1 MPSDT
6 DAEYVIRDGD
16 WKLLADK
23 NYKPIE
29 LFNQAEDPLEFFN
42 LLDEKAGIVERLHRL
57 MLDKIKSIEN
67 DPLRLVQLSID
78 HSSGKH

>member
-6 DAEYVIRDGD
+6 DAEYVIYDGD

-23 NYKPIE
+23 NHKPIE

-67 DPLRLVQLSID
+67 DPLRPV
-78 HSSGKH
+78 

>member
-6 DAEYVIRDGD
+6 DAEYVICDGD

-23 NYKPIE
+23 NHKPIE

-42 LLDEKAGIVERLHRL
+42 LLGEKAGIVERLHRL
-57 MLDKIKSIEN
+57 MLDKIKSIEKN
-67 DPLRLVQLSID
+67 PLRPVQLSKD

>member
-6 DAEYVIRDGD
+6 DAEYVICDGD

-23 NYKPIE
+23 NRKPIE

-57 MLDKIKSIEN
+57 MLDKIKSIEKN
-67 DPLRLVQLSID
+67 PLRPVQLSKD